1 MAAELH
7 FEHGNYDGALGNH
20 EPIQDRHICRGV
32 PGVFLELSGD
42 APVYKCSAWDPL
54 FHSDVVEL
62 KHRRDKYF
70 EQHPENKPAPPKPP
84 TEQTIVEVAHECY
97 CEDFG
102 APKFEGVCSWCVG
115 KNEVEAQQQEEDAP
129 DGNE

>member
-84 TEQTIVEVAHECY
+84 TEQTIVEVALECY